1 MQVTVT
7 FRHVEPTDA
16 LRDYATEKVEHA
28 AAKYLKNAVGAH
40 VILSVQK
47 QEHVAEI
54 NLYASRFDISAH
66 EKTGDLYSAID
77 LTIDKV
83 EAQLRKHK
91 DRINHHKGGASA
103 AGEPREIPVDIIEAD
118 DGTLASPPTV
128 VETDNMP
135 AKPLTVEDA
144 ILQLELS
151 HGEFLVFVIS
161 ATESVSVVYKRRDG
175 NYGLITPN
183 V

>member
-1 MQVTVT
+1 M
-7 FRHVEPTDA
+7 
-16 LRDYATEKVEHA
+16 
-28 AAKYLKNAVGAH
+28 
-40 VILSVQK
+40 
-47 QEHVAEI
+47 
-54 NLYASRFDISAH
+54 
-66 EKTGDLYSAID
+66 
-77 LTIDKV
+77 
-83 EAQLRKHK
+83 
-91 DRINHHKGGASA
+91 
-103 AGEPREIPVDIIEAD
+103 DIIEAD

-151 HGEFLVFVIS
+151 HGEFLVFVNS